1 MAQLPLLCGKS
12 VWVML
17 NNGSSAPEIEL
28 IVGTVDELML
38 VRVMLNRSLTVL
50 VVYWKSVHSVVGMLV
65 CVTTGVTM
73 IARVKMVLI
82 LVSIMVCIVV

>member
-1 MAQLPLLCGKS
+1 
-12 VWVML
+12 ML